1 MRKCKTKSW
10 LVKADDMTGPVGTK
24 AVTLTCP
31 PVPRH
36 TRDESNISS
45 LKLNVDG
52 NYFCQAGTGGGE
64 EGGKLNYTAA
74 NISHLPSLLT
84 ISGTIPL

>member
-1 MRKCKTKSW
+1 
-10 LVKADDMTGPVGTK
+10 MTGPVGTK

-52 NYFCQAGTGGGE
+52 NYFCQAGTGGGGE

-74 NISHLPSLLT
+74 NISHLPSLPT